1 MRTIESLVK
10 YLCRDLGNDLFKVRA
25 IFRWIN
31 CNINYDANYIAD
43 EIGKEYSNKTPDEI
57 ISTKLAICTDYCN
70 LFIEMCKV
78 IGITAVKII
87 GFAKGF
93 SYRPGHIFKIGHDSL
108 HTWCGVNLF
117 GSWRLIDPTWGTGY
131 IDHSGNFIKKCNE
144 FFFLT
149 DPEELIWS
157 HFPLK
162 GPNNSY
168 KGERW
173 QLIDQPITLEE
184 FNSLPKVTPYFFD
197 CNLKVRSKLGN
208 ESTDGCIEFR
218 IQTEIKIQSHEPL
231 RYKYKLFPTD
241 QLENASM
248 NHFVFCQLKEDR
260 TLGSF
265 TISPP
270 CEGKY
275 YFKIFASPE
284 REMLQGSTS
293 LHLVALF
300 LLNCTRARKYLQPFP
315 LNELPW
321 GLTQAFYDFKLRLA
335 SSNQSGPVITTW
347 GGKRK
352 VAIESPDI
360 LLVSHQLFDSD
371 GCELD
376 IRSCILKEETFNKD
390 NSMRI
395 AFTVVPPRVGTF
407 KFSIFGMPRPKQKGK
422 WRLPLLATFLIDC
435 KLVKSGPGD
444 EDPPL
449 SETVKYSSSS
459 RTDLNAIGSSSTA
472 SSTSSNPQ
480 PSTSNKR
487 SP

>member
-1 MRTIESLVK
+1 M
-10 YLCRDLGNDLFKVRA
+10 GNDLFKVRA
-25 IFRWIN
+25 IFRWIT
-31 CNINYDANYIAD
+31 CNINYCDANSGALD
-43 EIGKEYSNKTPDEI
+43 TSDASQLPAGGSSSTRSVDEI
-57 ISTKLAICTDYCN
+57 INTKLAFSSSDFCK
-70 LFIEMCKV
+70 LFIEMCKIV
-78 IGITAVKII
+78 SITAVKLT
-87 GFAKGF
+87 GLAKGF
-93 SYRPGHIFKIGHDSL
+93 TYRPGHWLEIGHDPL
-108 HTWCGVNLF
+108 HTWCAVNLF
-117 GSWRLIDPTWGTGY
+117 GSWRFIDPTWATGY
-131 IDHSGNFIKKCNE
+131 TDHSGNFIKKCNE
-144 FFFLT
+144 FYFLT

-162 GPNNSY
+162 GPDDIFTSY
-168 KGERW
+168 CKW

-184 FNSLPKVTPYFFD
+184 FNSLPKVTPYFYE
-197 CNLKVRSKLGN
+197 CNFKLRSKLGN
-208 ESTDGCIEFR
+208 ENTKGCIEFR
-218 IQTEIKIQSHEPL
+218 IQTEIKIQSHEPM
-231 RYKYKLFPTD
+231 RYKYKLFPID
-241 QLENASM
+241 QLENSSM

-270 CEGKY
+270 SEGKY

-293 LHLVALF
+293 LHLVAVF
-300 LLNCTRARKYLQPFP
+300 IVNCTRARKYSQPFP

-335 SSNQSGPVITTW
+335 NSNQSGPVITTW
-347 GGKRK
+347 GGKRR
-352 VAIESPDI
+352 VAIESPEVLI
-360 LLVSHQLFDSD
+360 VSHQLFDSD

-376 IRSCILKEETFNKD
+376 IRSCILKEESFNKD

-395 AFTVVPPRVGTF
+395 IFTIAPPRIGTF

-449 SETVKYSSSS
+449 NETVKMNSS
-459 RTDLNAIGSSSTA
+459 RTDLSAIASSSTA
-472 SSTSSNPQ
+472 SSTSSSTAPPQ
-480 PSTSNKR
+480 ASTSNKR

>member
-1 MRTIESLVK
+1 M
-10 YLCRDLGNDLFKVRA
+10 FKVRA
-25 IFRWIN
+25 IFRWIT
-31 CNINYDANYIAD
+31 CNINYDANSD
-43 EIGKEYSNKTPDEI
+43 PVDTIGKEFPTRSPDDI
-57 ISTKLAICTDYCN
+57 IKSKVASCIEYCM

-78 IGITAVKII
+78 VSITAVKIT

-93 SYRPGHIFKIGHDSL
+93 SYRPGYWYKIGYDSL
-108 HTWCGVNLF
+108 HNWCAVDLF

-131 IDHSGNFIKKCNE
+131 TDYSGNFIKKINE
-144 FFFLT
+144 YFFLT

-162 GPNNSY
+162 GPNNNSY
-168 KGERW
+168 KNSSW

-184 FNSLPKVTPYFFD
+184 FNSLPKVTPYFFE
-197 CNLKVRSKLGN
+197 CNFKLRSKLGN
-208 ESTDGCIEFR
+208 ESTNGCIEFR
-218 IQTEIKIQSHEPL
+218 VQTEIKIQSHEPM
-231 RYKYKLFPTD
+231 RYKFKLFPID
-241 QLENASM
+241 QLENTSM
-248 NHFVFCQLKEDR
+248 NHFVFCHLKEDR

-270 CEGKY
+270 SEGKY
-275 YFKIFASPE
+275 YFKIFTSPE

-293 LHLVALF
+293 LHLVAVF
-300 LLNCTRARKYLQPFP
+300 ILNCTRARKYLQPFP

-352 VAIESPDI
+352 IAIESQDV

-395 AFTVVPPRVGTF
+395 TFTIAPPRIGTF

-422 WRLPLLATFLIDC
+422 WRLPLLATFLIDF
-435 KLVKSGPGD
+435 KLVKPGPGD

-449 SETVKYSSSS
+449 SETVKNSS
-459 RTDLNAIGSSSTA
+459 RTDLNAIA
-472 SSTSSNPQ
+472 SSGTTSSASSNPQ
-480 PSTSNKR
+480 PSTSNKQ